1 MPKAPPT
8 KKTDASFRQTRI
20 QNILAVVKRIPK
32 GKVASYGQVA
42 ELAGYPNQAR
52 LVGWILKGLPLATAI
67 PWQRV
72 VNHRGY
78 IPSRGRIGETLE
90 QMRRLRGEGV
100 RVTDLGEIP
109 IIFYRW
115 VP

>member
-1 MPKAPPT
+1 MPKARPT

-20 QNILAVVKRIPK
+20 QNILAVVKKIPK

-78 IPSRGRIGETLE
+78 IPSRGRIEGSLE
-90 QMRRLRGEGV
+90 QMRGFEAKGSASQ
-100 RVTDLGEIP
+100 I
-109 IIFYRW
+109 
-115 VP
+115 